1 MRLPRAARPGA
12 LPPDPCMRLGR
23 EGQNEVQRRSHT
35 HPPQSQSAGGPGGSR
50 PPGIEAAILVF
61 DRSAPTDRLPHT
73 PRRGLHPRPLSMR
86 ILPRRS
92 DPLSAMSG
100 EREGDWIE
108 IPGSGG
114 AYILPFTRYPDVCCS
129 NAYVVKTPGEVILID
144 TGADEAQIRSL
155 AAAVRAAND
164 ERPRPAFVLLTHCH
178 LDHAYGVIGHRDW
191 IESAGIAVLAQ
202 EEGALAL
209 QSGDPHLTVA
219 EMYGREIGPVP
230 VDVHLLTTDDR
241 ARGGERTVEARGR
254 SVRLR
259 ADRVQVDGETA
270 LCRQRVTFP
279 SGAECTVYHMPG
291 HTPDSIFVRVGEH
304 LFIGDILFAASP
316 GIAGLHRWSCADLC
330 ASARAARQIL
340 LSGEIGYCWNGHGR
354 GMTVPDTLRALS
366 ALERETKKLDG
377 ICAFDP
383 VRLNASVCYAR
394 DLLVEAG
401 KLFSVIGGRLY
412 YLSYYLEELGEE
424 EEAKKYSDLLQSD
437 AIDEFLTNFSAF
449 AQEFGAGKKLEIQFV
464 LKAVQ
469 IAGKIEGALGAGAS
483 DAVLD
488 ASLLRR
494 ARHLLT
500 DCLSTVYG
508 LDERLSREEI
518 DLAECLER
526 FVTGFGDPS
535 RLDEAMVASVED
547 ESAFL
552 AALAAR
558 IANPVLFEETAVT
571 LEVGARPLPVMA
583 DPERLCDGITALIED
598 FAAAGAKEVKIS
610 VACTPDGAAIAVTS
624 DALHPD
630 WPYAG
635 IYERRFARCGGRC
648 AVETGDGE
656 ARVAVCFR
664 CGEGGRSR

>member
-1 MRLPRAARPGA
+1 
-12 LPPDPCMRLGR
+12 
-23 EGQNEVQRRSHT
+23 
-35 HPPQSQSAGGPGGSR
+35 
-50 PPGIEAAILVF
+50 
-61 DRSAPTDRLPHT
+61 
-73 PRRGLHPRPLSMR
+73 
-86 ILPRRS
+86 
-92 DPLSAMSG
+92 MSG